1 MLKYTRE
8 GKSIS
13 AKHLITNKWDEK
25 GADSFDITMGAYSEE
40 EICELA
46 SSFLLHQPPQKL
58 DKTNFSLRRDDG
70 LALLK
75 NISEPE
81 LKKIKTLFQCFF
93 FHEKT

>member
-1 MLKYTRE
+1 
-8 GKSIS
+8 
-13 AKHLITNKWDEK
+13 
-25 GADSFDITMGAYSEE
+25 MGAYSEE

-46 SSFLLHQPPQKL
+46 GSFLLHQPPQKL

-93 FHEKT
+93 FMKKPKNRSSMQSKSC

>member
-25 GADSFDITMGAYSEE
+25 GGDSFDITMGAYSEE

-46 SSFLLHQPPQKL
+46 GSFLLHQPPQKL

-75 NISEPE
+75 SISGP
-81 LKKIKTLFQCFF
+81 
-93 FHEKT
+93 